1 MNHRS
6 GRGPKTPYNYRYR
19 LRLRGYGP
27 ESDLEYR
34 ADEVPQ
40 CQEMIAAYRIRC
52 GLERASPDD
61 YSSQIPVE
69 RGDETTPRE
78 TRKRK
83 RTTTMNSEKH
93 SSRKVVVHTDTT
105 SRRQTTKRRL
115 TLKNNSSLPPSRRA
129 PKHSDTISPSRI
141 STRKRT
147 RARKLND

>member
-1 MNHRS
+1 MVG
-6 GRGPKTPYNYRYR
+6 GRKTPYNYRYC
-19 LRLRGYGP
+19 LRLRGSGP

-52 GLERASPDD
+52 GLERASPDN
-61 YSSQIPVE
+61 YSSRIPVE
-69 RGDETTPRE
+69 PDDETTPRE

-83 RTTTMNSEKH
+83 RTMNSEKH
-93 SSRKVVVHTDTT
+93 SSRKVVAHTDTT
-105 SRRQTTKRRL
+105 SCRQTPKRRR
-115 TLKNNSSLPPSRRA
+115 TLKKNSLPPSRRA
-129 PKHSDTISPSRI
+129 PKQSDTISPSRT